1 MDSLMDIY
9 GSCST
14 AEPFTRGGKKNKKNP
29 KNPKKPHLCYSIDDK
44 SRPFHCHLKEEGK
57 KKKKAEH
64 VWFVRDYD
72 TFALTFLG
80 ERFWFDS

>member
-1 MDSLMDIY
+1 M
-9 GSCST
+9 
-14 AEPFTRGGKKNKKNP
+14 AAAQGKKNKTK
-29 KNPKKPHLCYSIDDK
+29 KPKKP
-44 SRPFHCHLKEEGK
+44 PFVLQYWWQKQALPLPFKGGGE
-57 KKKKAEH
+57 KKKAEH

>member
-14 AEPFTRGGKKNKKNP
+14 AEPFTRGGKKKQKT
-29 KNPKKPHLCYSIDDK
+29 KT
-44 SRPFHCHLKEEGK
+44 PFVLQYWWQKQALPLPFKGGGE

-64 VWFVRDYD
+64 VWFVHDYD

>member
-1 MDSLMDIY
+1 MAAAQQLNPSL
-9 GSCST
+9 
-14 AEPFTRGGKKNKKNP
+14 EGGKK
-29 KNPKKPHLCYSIDDK
+29 PKKPK
-44 SRPFHCHLKEEGK
+44 KPQKTPFVLQYWWQKQALPLPFKGGGE